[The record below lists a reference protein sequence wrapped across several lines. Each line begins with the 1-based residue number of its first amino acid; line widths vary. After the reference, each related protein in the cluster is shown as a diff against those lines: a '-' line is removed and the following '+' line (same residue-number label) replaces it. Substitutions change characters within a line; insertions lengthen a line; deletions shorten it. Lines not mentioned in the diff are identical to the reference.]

1 MLTAAKIG
9 LVSGILGLVLSAC
22 AAATPDWALE
32 QAGEYRAHGRPE
44 AALRRIESEIQRR
57 YEDPDPR
64 VVQLQIELLRELG
77 RASEAD
83 AFREFTERYAAGAD
97 TCFFY
102 TEPSWKHCED
112 HQYGE
117 EFVRS
122 LTAWGYLAK
131 QGDFEIG
138 IVAAAFEVDS
148 KGEMQSRAPF
158 WAVSWRNP

>member
-1 MLTAAKIG
+1 MPAAAKIW

-32 QAGEYRAHGRPE
+32 QAEEYRAQGRPE
-44 AALRRIESEIQRR
+44 AALRRIEREIQRR

-64 VVQLQIELLRELG
+64 VAQLQIELLRELG

-83 AFREFTERYAAGAD
+83 AFREFIERYAAGAD
-97 TCFFY
+97 TCFVD
-102 TEPSWKHCED
+102 TEPSWEHCED

-117 EFVRS
+117 ELVRS
-122 LTAWGYLAK
+122 LGARGYLPK
-131 QGDFEIG
+131 QRNFEIG

-148 KGEMQSRAPF
+148 KGEM
-158 WAVSWRNP
+158 